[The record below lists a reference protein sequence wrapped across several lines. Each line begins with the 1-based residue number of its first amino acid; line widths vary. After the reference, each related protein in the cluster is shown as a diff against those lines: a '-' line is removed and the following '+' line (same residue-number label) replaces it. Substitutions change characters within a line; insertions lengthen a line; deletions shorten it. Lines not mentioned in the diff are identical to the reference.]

1 MPRNNNPG
9 IWGRGRE
16 LAREWGVP
24 VAPAGAAYYH
34 KDGHWYMAPEV
45 FPAAYFDDHGYVR
58 FRARADFEGDPRL
71 RIGAGSCNPR
81 SPGRRVNVPG
91 GIASLP
97 GYRRMR

>member
-9 IWGRGRE
+9 IWGHGRT

-34 KDGHWYMAPEV
+34 RDGKWFMAPQV
-45 FPAAYFDDHGYVR
+45 FPAAYFDDHGYVL
-58 FRARADFEGDPRL
+58 FRARADYERSPWL
-71 RIGAGSCNPR
+71 RIGES
-81 SPGRRVNVPG
+81 RVNVPG